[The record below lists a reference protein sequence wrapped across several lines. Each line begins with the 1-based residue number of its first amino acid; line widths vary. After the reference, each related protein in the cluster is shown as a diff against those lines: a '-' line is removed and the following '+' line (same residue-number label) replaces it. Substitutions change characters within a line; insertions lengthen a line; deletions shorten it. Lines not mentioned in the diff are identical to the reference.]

1 MLPTMKK
8 PHYAWV
14 VMAACC
20 CVIFTG
26 IGIFNNSAGVFF
38 RPIADSFGVG
48 IGAVSMGQTIRS
60 LASMAIM
67 PFVPTLFARFGIKRT
82 MAVAMILNCVC
93 LALYAAIGTLWQF
106 YVIGAVTGM
115 CGPLLTNIPVP
126 LIINNWFAKKTGAVL
141 GIVLAFTGVG
151 GAIMSPVASA
161 IIERSGW
168 RTAYMVV
175 AAVGFVVA
183 VPAILFA
190 LRVTPEEKGLLPY
203 GFDAAA
209 ETAEAA
215 PKPIGGE
222 RPMDFIH
229 NPAFFAVLVFS
240 LLITLV
246 SALYSHMPGVA
257 ADLGFDTATGALTA
271 SVVMLGLI
279 AGKLVIG
286 GLSDKLGLENAI
298 RMATLVGIGGT
309 VLLMLGRGSYV
320 LLMGGAALIGV
331 STALPSIAT
340 PLLITYVFG
349 KKNYTVASSYV
360 SLSTSLAGAVSVSL
374 YGFLYDFTDSYQ
386 ASLIFVMATL
396 GLSVIALRAV
406 MVRSARRA
414 G

>member
-1 MLPTMKK
+1 MKK

-60 LASMAIM
+60 LASMSIM

-82 MAVAMILNCVC
+82 MAAAMIINCAC
-93 LALYAAIGTLWQF
+93 LALYAAVGQLWQY
-106 YVIGAVTGM
+106 YVIGAITGM

-126 LIINNWFAKKTGAVL
+126 LIINNWFAKKTGTVL
-141 GIVLAFTGVG
+141 GVVLAFTGVG
-151 GAIMSPVASA
+151 GAIMSPVAST
-161 IIERSGW
+161 IIEGHGW
-168 RTAYMVV
+168 RTAYLVV

-190 LRVTPEEKGLLPY
+190 LKVSPEEKGLQPY
-203 GFDAAA
+203 GYDP
-209 ETAEAA
+209 EAA
-215 PKPIGGE
+215 VAAPRPIGGE
-222 RPMDFIH
+222 RPRDFVH
-229 NPAFFAVLVFS
+229 NPAFFTVLVFS

-257 ADLGFDTATGALTA
+257 ADLGFDTTTGALTA
-271 SVVMLGLI
+271 SVVMIGLI

-286 GLSDKLGLENAI
+286 SLSDKLGLENAI
-298 RMATLVGIGGT
+298 RMATIVGIGGT
-309 VLLMLGRGSYV
+309 ALLMLGRGSYV
-320 LLMGGAALIGV
+320 MLMAGAALLGV

-340 PLLITYVFG
+340 PLLITHVFG

-386 ASLIFVMATL
+386 GSLIFVMATL
-396 GLSVIALRAV
+396 ALSIIALRMV
-406 MVRSARRA
+406 MVRAARKA
-414 G
+414 E